1 MTSECENREPVYTQ
15 TLDNMLK
22 VDDDKMD
29 DLLLE
34 RTWRAHTEAA
44 ITNRIDV
51 SVPI

>member
-15 TLDNMLK
+15 TLDNILK

-34 RTWRAHTEAA
+34 RTWWALSNFFSWMKEFQ
-44 ITNRIDV
+44 
-51 SVPI
+51 